1 MVKIPQKFAIEIAKY
16 LAMCREI
23 ELNVR
28 IQFNN
33 TERLE

>member
-1 MVKIPQKFAIEIAKY
+1 MVKIPQKFPIEIAKY

-28 IQFNN
+28 IQFNSAV
-33 TERLE
+33 RLE